1 MFYYGLIGF
10 VSATLRLILCFVF
23 SFLFSSRSD
32 VSLAGPLD
40 EVFGGFTATVHLSNR
55 DFNPVVLTAY
65 SIFLTLLR
73 DTRSRRR
80 ESIPVV
86 RKRWFRVAQYAR
98 AVGSYA
104 MFMKRS
110 RNRQNSHRRRP
121 RDNGNEEEETKF
133 SSSSSSSDNVEKL
146 KQEIE
151 RLRHEL
157 NIADRRHKQLVP
169 VQKSGG
175 PGLPGP
181 LSRYRRHHDGVSEP
195 RLLPLGARIE
205 NLEVQ

>member
-1 MFYYGLIGF
+1 M
-10 VSATLRLILCFVF
+10 ILCFVF

-32 VSLAGPLD
+32 IPLAGPLD

-65 SIFLTLLR
+65 SVFLTLLR
-73 DTRSRRR
+73 DARSRKKESKPVRR
-80 ESIPVV
+80 
-86 RKRWFRVAQYAR
+86 RWSRVAQYAR

-104 MFMKRS
+104 VFMKRS
-110 RNRQNSHRRRP
+110 KHSTRTRKTRP
-121 RDNGNEEEETKF
+121 RDRGNEEEETKY
-133 SSSSSSSDNVEKL
+133 SSSSNMNVEKL
-146 KQEIE
+146 KREID

-157 NIADRRHKQLVP
+157 DLSERRHKQLVP
-169 VQKSGG
+169 AQTSG

-181 LSRYRRHHDGVSEP
+181 LSRYRRRHDRVSEP
-195 RLLPLGARIE
+195 EVLPVGARIE